1 MFGGLARELGRCP
14 EQTDSL
20 GSAPVREGLLR
31 EGDVHQAHQPGHQR
45 SLLPPY
51 FSEFPYQ

>member
-14 EQTDSL
+14 EQTELL